1 MTKYFLGKENF
12 YWRRCKAWSA
22 PWYNTLRSTMEL
34 FSRRRW
40 ATGSAQQSTLDYA
53 MYVLHKFFRFN
64 INTTA
69 FCLGRSSLHL
79 LILKSSMEAHIEGNG
94 GQTII
99 AHYCLISLTSSGL
112 GIKDVIV
119 LSCLGTKAIL
129 NQFTSRINHCD
140 WLHLAVEWRSNA
152 SAA

>member
-1 MTKYFLGKENF
+1 
-12 YWRRCKAWSA
+12 
-22 PWYNTLRSTMEL
+22 
-34 FSRRRW
+34 
-40 ATGSAQQSTLDYA
+40 
-53 MYVLHKFFRFN
+53 
-64 INTTA
+64 
-69 FCLGRSSLHL
+69 
-79 LILKSSMEAHIEGNG
+79 MEAHIEGNG